1 MLICWS
7 LNFHYCTGWEKATHL
22 EHSRELSPSQRAM
35 VVGHIKPA
43 VERMLVGDPSLP
55 SKAEVREQLQKKGY
69 GYDGSTWVVMEQIEA
84 EKVIACWP
92 SKEAT
97 AVQPI
102 TKFVSGQTKA
112 LLESP
117 GSTILEPH
125 EWPDRVPQS
134 YVRATDEEWEKVV
147 KAGYALGLFQHCPDR
162 EVLRSPSGERILN
175 GAGAVPKMK
184 KGKRQQRFIS
194 ILCPL
199 NAVSRKIEGDE
210 GTLPYVGQVG
220 LCLVPQDGVIVIDSE
235 DLQSAFNLFEMPR
248 GWRGMFVYRTPVHGS
263 VLGLDNDDLA
273 WVALRTV
280 PMGWLS
286 AVGVVQQAIR
296 TLAFDMADLPRD
308 REIQKHQELAEGERY
323 LLYLDSVDQLRP
335 LRKEL
340 AEISQGVPS
349 AEHLRFKKKCE
360 ELGFPTNEGK
370 MIVGAL
376 FGTL

>member
-1 MLICWS
+1 MRSVLAEGTSLKSVAGHILASIGELHTKYGRFRKALEKGTMAQSSPVGRDLLPVSLDGVERLAEFNDPEVQRWTVLICWS
-7 LNFHYCTGWEKATHL
+7 LNFHYCIGWEKATHL

-55 SKAEVREQLQKKGY
+55 SGY
-69 GYDGSTWVVMEQIEA
+69 GYDVSTWVVMEQIEA
-84 EKVIACWP
+84 EKVM
-92 SKEAT
+92 
-97 AVQPI
+97 
-102 TKFVSGQTKA
+102 
-112 LLESP
+112 
-117 GSTILEPH
+117 EPH

-235 DLQSAFNLFEMPR
+235 DLQSAQSLRDAER
-248 GWRGMFVYRTPVHGS
+248 
-263 VLGLDNDDLA
+263 
-273 WVALRTV
+273 VARYVRLPNTCA
-280 PMGWLS
+280 WLS
-286 AVGVVQQAIR
+286 AGVG
-296 TLAFDMADLPRD
+296 
-308 REIQKHQELAEGERY
+308 
-323 LLYLDSVDQLRP
+323 
-335 LRKEL
+335 
-340 AEISQGVPS
+340 
-349 AEHLRFKKKCE
+349 
-360 ELGFPTNEGK
+360 
-370 MIVGAL
+370 
-376 FGTL
+376 